1 MSIEVLL
8 DTPEISVIGPPA
20 TVELQLDIGS
30 RGIRGSQIYSGFDD
44 PNDEAPDASLLPND
58 LYIRES
64 QGQTEGYIYQYL
76 SDGVGGFQWEKIGN
90 LKPTIFSHIASLS
103 ASPANLSAS
112 AGVYTYEVSVA
123 EAFAEYPALS
133 ILPENLTVQVSA
145 ELDGSPVMTSIK
157 TISVNTSSNTIGLDF
172 YAMQYESGSWSA
184 SADSSAKYH
193 ITMSLLA

>member
-76 SDGVGGFQWEKIGN
+76 SDGIGGFQWEKIGT
-90 LKPTIFSHIASLS
+90 LKPTIFSDVVSLS
-103 ASPANLSAS
+103 ASPSNLSAS
-112 AGVYTYEVSVA
+112 AGLYTYEVSIA

-133 ILPENLTVQVSA
+133 ILPENLNIQISA
-145 ELDGSPVMTSIK
+145 ELDGAPIVTSIK
-157 TISVNTSSNTIGLDF
+157 SKSISTISNTININF
-172 YAMQYESGSWSA
+172 YALQYETGSWSA
-184 SADSSAKYH
+184 SANSNANYH

>member
-1 MSIEVLL
+1 MSVEVLL

-44 PNDEAPDASLLPND
+44 PNDEPPDADLLPND
-58 LYIRES
+58 LFIRES

-76 SDGVGGFQWEKIGN
+76 SDGVGGFQWEKIGT
-90 LKPTIFSHIASLS
+90 LKPTIFSDITSLS
-103 ASPANLSAS
+103 ASPSNLSAS
-112 AGVYTYEVSVA
+112 AGIYTYEVSMA

-133 ILPENLTVQVSA
+133 ILPENLNVQISA
-145 ELDGSPVMTSIK
+145 EFDGAPISVSIK
-157 TISVNTSSNTIGLDF
+157 DKTVDTGSNTIGIDF
-172 YAMQYESGSWSA
+172 YAIQYEEGSWSA
-184 SADSSAKYH
+184 SADANAQYN